1 MQALK
6 AQYEQRGPVPQD
18 VIKPVPFDTPALAP
32 GQALVAASR
41 PRRSTRRTC

>member
-1 MQALK
+1 MYKRQ

-32 GQALVAASR
+32 GQALVAVLLSLIHI
-41 PRRSTRRTC
+41 